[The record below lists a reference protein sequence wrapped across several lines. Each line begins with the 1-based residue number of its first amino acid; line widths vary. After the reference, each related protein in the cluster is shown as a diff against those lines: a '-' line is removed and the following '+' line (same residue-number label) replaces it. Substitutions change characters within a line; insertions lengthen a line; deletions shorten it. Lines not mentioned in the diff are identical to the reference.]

1 MILRRD
7 PPNSKRGF
15 TLIEVLGALL
25 IFSLGVLMVLNL
37 TGALATQINRAG
49 LRTQVASTVQNRLDS
64 LQLVP
69 YDSLIVGTVADTLHL
84 YGRVFDRSHRILQA
98 SALVKEIEV
107 TVEAEDGDGPS
118 LTASTFV
125 TLSW

>member
-1 MILRRD
+1 MTWRRGKR
-7 PPNSKRGF
+7 NSKRGF

-49 LRTQVASTVQNRLDS
+49 LRTQVASTLQTRLDS

-69 YDSLIVGTVADTLHL
+69 YDSLTVETVSDTLHL
-84 YGRVFDRSHRILQA
+84 YGRVFDRSHRVLQA
-98 SALVKEIEV
+98 SALVREIEV

-118 LTASTFV
+118 ITASTFV